1 MIKIAIGSNRAAKVE
16 AVRAA
21 LNRIATID
29 ETWRD
34 AEIIARLVETNAP
47 AMPLMRNELMH
58 GARERALA
66 VKNLL
71 KKENAKANLYVGME
85 GGFDTVSI
93 DSEEH
98 TFICGWAFATD
109 GVRGNY
115 GSAPAMRVPDVI
127 ARRVIENNLEL
138 AQVIDEVSGEE
149 DVRSRQGALGVFSL
163 DLITR
168 PMSFE
173 LALIAALA
181 PFYNAALYEACIQN
195 SKFNKTANLKL
206 ET

>member
-21 LNRIATID
+21 VQRIAAID
-29 ETWRD
+29 EAWKD
-34 AEIIARLVETNAP
+34 AEIIARVVETSAP
-47 AMPLMRNELMH
+47 AMPLSKSELMS

-66 VKNLL
+66 VKDLL
-71 KKENAKANLYVGME
+71 DKESVKANLYVGME

-93 DSEEH
+93 DGEEH
-98 TFICGWAFATD
+98 TFICGWAYSTD
-109 GVRGNY
+109 GVKGNY
-115 GSAPAMRVPDVI
+115 GAAPSMRVPDSI

-173 LALIAALA
+173 LALIAAFA
-181 PFYNAALYEACIQN
+181 PFYNAKLYESWIQN
-195 SKFNKTANLKL
+195 SKFKIQKVKN
-206 ET
+206 